1 MAKKV
6 ITLGLSKIEVGTIA
20 NDGDIASTFEQL
32 GYTYQDSCTMTQDDP
47 EVNEFYAEEE
57 DDPVA
62 AISKGGKINFAFSLM
77 NPSPEALVSLMGG
90 TASKSVQTLDD
101 NDTWEA
107 PNSITQVEKSV
118 RITPVQGYRID
129 VPRMKLNAKINAE
142 FKKSGIFLVD
152 VSGTVLVPTKSGVK
166 KIKVTTAAVAS

>member
-47 EVNEFYAEEE
+47 ETNEFYAEEE

-62 AISKGGKINFAFSLM
+62 AISKGGKINFAFQLM
-77 NPSPEALVSLMGG
+77 NPSPEALVALMGG
-90 TASKSVQTLDD
+90 TASKSVNTLDD

-107 PNSITQVEKSV
+107 PNSIAQVEKSV
-118 RITPVQGYRID
+118 RITPIQGYRLD
-129 VPRMKLNAKINAE
+129 VPRMKLTAKINAE
-142 FKKSGIFLVD
+142 FKKSGLFLID
-152 VSGTVLVPTKSGVK
+152 VAGTVLVPTKTGVK
-166 KIKVTTAAVAS
+166 KVKVTTAAAS

>member
-20 NDGDIASTFEQL
+20 QDGDIASTFEQL

-77 NPSPEALVSLMGG
+77 NPSPEALVALMGG
-90 TASKSVQTLDD
+90 TASKSAQTLDD

>member
-47 EVNEFYAEEE
+47 ETNEFYAEEE

-62 AISKGGKINFAFSLM
+62 AISKGGKINFAFQLM
-77 NPSPEALVSLMGG
+77 NPSPEALVALMGG
-90 TASKSVQTLDD
+90 TASKSVNTLDD

-107 PNSITQVEKSV
+107 PNSIAQVEKSV
-118 RITPVQGYRID
+118 RITPIQGYRID
-129 VPRMKLNAKINAE
+129 VPRMKLTAKINAE
-142 FKKSGIFLVD
+142 FKKSGLFLID
-152 VSGTVLVPTKSGVK
+152 VAGTVLVPTKTGVK
-166 KIKVTTAAVAS
+166 KVKVTTAAAS

>member
-77 NPSPEALVSLMGG
+77 NPSPEALVALMGG
-90 TASKSVQTLDD
+90 TASKSAQTLDD

>member
-20 NDGDIASTFEQL
+20 ADGGIATTFEQL
-32 GYTYQDSCTMTQDDP
+32 GYTYQDSCTMSQDDP

-62 AISKGGKINFAFSLM
+62 SIAKGGKINFAFQLM

-90 TASKSVQTLDD
+90 EASKSSQDLDD

-107 PNSITQVEKSV
+107 PNSISQVEKSV
-118 RITPVQGYRID
+118 RITPTQGYRID
-129 VPRMKLNAKINAE
+129 VPRMKLTAKINAE

-152 VSGTVLVPTKSGVK
+152 VAGTVLVPTKSGTK
-166 KIKVTTAAVAS
+166 KIKVTTASDS

>member
-32 GYTYQDSCTMTQDDP
+32 GYTYQNSCTMTQDDP

-77 NPSPEALVSLMGG
+77 NPSPEALVALMGG